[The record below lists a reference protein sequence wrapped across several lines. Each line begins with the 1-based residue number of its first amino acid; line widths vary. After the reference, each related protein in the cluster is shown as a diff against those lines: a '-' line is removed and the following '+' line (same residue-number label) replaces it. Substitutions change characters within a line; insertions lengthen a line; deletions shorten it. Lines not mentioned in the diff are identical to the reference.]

1 MRLCSV
7 SLLLWHS
14 SSCFLNVL
22 ALMKQDDSH
31 IAEAHLARTEISLQ
45 VTARE
50 ELRRQSNE
58 ELHPANNQVSGLLQA
73 VG

>member
-1 MRLCSV
+1 
-7 SLLLWHS
+7 
-14 SSCFLNVL
+14 
-22 ALMKQDDSH
+22 MKQDDSH